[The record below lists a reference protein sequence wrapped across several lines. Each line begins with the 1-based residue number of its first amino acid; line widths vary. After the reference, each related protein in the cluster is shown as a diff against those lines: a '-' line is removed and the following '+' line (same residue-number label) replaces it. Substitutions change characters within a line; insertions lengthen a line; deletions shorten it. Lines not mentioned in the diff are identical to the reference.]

1 MITSKQT
8 DELNVIR
15 REQLI
20 VTEGDDVIQDG
31 EKMAAF
37 QLGRAVQRD
46 RVSKRGFRCH
56 E

>member
-15 REQLI
+15 GEQLI
-20 VTEGDDVIQDG
+20 ITEDDDVIQDG
-31 EKMAAF
+31 EMLAAF
-37 QLGRAVQRD
+37 QLERAVQRD

>member
-20 VTEGDDVIQDG
+20 ITEDDDVIQDG
-31 EKMAAF
+31 EKMLAAF

-46 RVSKRGFRCH
+46 RVSKRGFR
-56 E
+56 